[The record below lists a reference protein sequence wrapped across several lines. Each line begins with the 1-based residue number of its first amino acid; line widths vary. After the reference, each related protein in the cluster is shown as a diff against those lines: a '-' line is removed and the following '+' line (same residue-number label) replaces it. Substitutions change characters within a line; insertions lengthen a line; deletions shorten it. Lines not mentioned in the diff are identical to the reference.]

1 MIGASLE
8 LIMFLV
14 LVSGSRIIMQ
24 LTAFIVLFSCP
35 LMKHQ
40 QIIHLTLMSPFNEYI
55 ETASGVPM
63 CELHSFSMLI
73 ALLAL
78 SLLQYGMSNMAHN
91 AHPTTVQTFISAI
104 ICAIAMPR
112 IQVGTSAKHFVP
124 KNDEP
129 AG

>member
-1 MIGASLE
+1 
-8 LIMFLV
+8 
-14 LVSGSRIIMQ
+14 
-24 LTAFIVLFSCP
+24 
-35 LMKHQ
+35 MKRQ
-40 QIIHLTLMSPFNEYI
+40 QKIHLALMSPFNEYI
-55 ETASGVPM
+55 ETASWVTM

-73 ALLAL
+73 DLLAL
-78 SLLQYGMSNMAHN
+78 SLLQYGMSNVAHH

-112 IQVGTSAKHFVP
+112 IQVGTPAKHFVP